1 MSATIF
7 PLVLIAAVVVTA
19 AATAFFLRGAGGDKN
34 DATARFELLLERA
47 KNDLTA
53 TQRELVESSR
63 TEFLALAGQRLD
75 TTQAGIAAKLTEL
88 VAPVG
93 EKLTQVDAF
102 VRELEQ
108 KRTEAY
114 TELRA
119 QVATLTANGSDLRN
133 VATALADKTTQLATA
148 LRNPQMRGRWGEIQL
163 KKVCELAGMLE
174 HCDFDEQEFFRDL
187 DRSMRPDMTIK
198 IPNDRYIF
206 VDAKVPLDAYLNAV
220 EEKDETRR
228 SAFLEDYGKALKSRV
243 NALASVKYQNIDGSA
258 DFVVMFVP
266 GESFLA
272 AAFAKSPDL
281 VEYAAA
287 RSIFIVGPLTLMT
300 LLRSYGMVW
309 QNVKQEER
317 AKEIADTAAEF
328 YKRFLVFAGHLKKL
342 GNNLDA
348 IVRVFNDAIGSYERN
363 VIPKGREM
371 ADLAALSNVN
381 DGGEVPPITTAAR
394 KIASKTAVAAI
405 ESISATTDDDEA
417 ETEEVTL

>member
-1 MSATIF
+1 MATILF
-7 PLVLIAAVVVTA
+7 VIGLTVAVVVTA
-19 AATAFFLRGAGGDKN
+19 VATAFFVRNGNRDRDEAFK
-34 DATARFELLLERA
+34 RVELLLEHA
-47 KNDLTA
+47 KNDLAA

-63 TEFLALAGQRLD
+63 AEFLALAGQRFD
-75 TTQAGIAAKLTEL
+75 TTQAGIAAKLSEL
-88 VAPVG
+88 VTPVG
-93 EKLTQVDAF
+93 EKLSQVDAF

-119 QVATLTANGSDLRN
+119 QVANLTANGSDLRN
-133 VATALADKTTQLATA
+133 VASALADKTTQLATA
-148 LRNPQMRGRWGEIQL
+148 LRNPQTRGRWGEIQL

-220 EEKDETRR
+220 EEKDEARR
-228 SAFLEDYGKALKSRV
+228 STFLDDYGKALKSRV
-243 NALASVKYQNIDGSA
+243 NALASVKYQNIEGSA

-272 AAFAKSPDL
+272 AAFAKNPDL

-287 RSIFIVGPLTLMT
+287 RSVFIVGPLTLMT

-309 QNVKQEER
+309 QNIKQEER

-328 YKRFLVFAGHLKKL
+328 YKRFLVFAGHLRKL
-342 GNNLDA
+342 GSNLDG
-348 IVRVFNDAIGSYERN
+348 IVGVFNDAIGSYERS
-363 VIPKGREM
+363 VLPKGREM
-371 ADLAALSNVN
+371 AGLAALSNAN
-381 DGGEVPPITTAAR
+381 EGGDVLPVTTSAR
-394 KIASKTAVAAI
+394 TIASKPAVAAI
-405 ESISATTDDDEA
+405 ESMYATAEDDESA
-417 ETEEVTL
+417 DGTP

>member
-1 MSATIF
+1 MTTILF
-7 PLVLIAAVVVTA
+7 VMGLVAAVVVTA
-19 AATAFFLRGAGGDKN
+19 VATAFFIRNGNRDGDEAFK
-34 DATARFELLLERA
+34 RVELLLERA
-47 KNDLTA
+47 KNDLAA
-53 TQRELVESSR
+53 TQRELVDSSR
-63 TEFLALAGQRLD
+63 AEFLALAGQRFD
-75 TTQAGIAAKLTEL
+75 TTQAGIAAKLSEL
-88 VAPVG
+88 VTPVG

-119 QVATLTANGSDLRN
+119 QVAGLTENGSDLRKIAN
-133 VATALADKTTQLATA
+133 ALADKTTQLATA
-148 LRNPQMRGRWGEIQL
+148 LRNPQTRGRWGEIQL

-174 HCDFDEQEFFRDL
+174 HCDFDEQEFFRDI

-198 IPNDRYIF
+198 IPGDRYIF
-206 VDAKVPLDAYLNAV
+206 VDAKVPLDAYLNAG

-228 SAFLEDYGKALKSRV
+228 SAFLDEYGRAMKSRV
-243 NALASVKYQNIDGSA
+243 NALASVGYQNIKGSA

-272 AAFAKSPDL
+272 AAFATNPDL

-287 RSIFIVGPLTLMT
+287 RSVFIVGPLTLMT

-363 VIPKGREM
+363 VLPKGREM
-371 ADLAALSNVN
+371 ADLAALSNLN

-394 KIASKTAVAAI
+394 KIASRTAVAAI
-405 ESISATTDDDEA
+405 DSITATADDDEIV
-417 ETEEVTL
+417 TEDATP